1 MRELLLLETYL
12 DVDTRGC
19 GRLFDTVRD
28 VQLCLVFHSR
38 VHVSVLH
45 THSKRGQ
52 INAVSESMSPVLS
65 CFNET

>member
-1 MRELLLLETYL
+1 MRELLRETYL

-38 VHVSVLH
+38 VHVSVLNNQ
-45 THSKRGQ
+45 SNQGQ
-52 INAVSESMSPVLS
+52 IIAVIESMMSVLS
-65 CFNET
+65 CFHET

>member
-1 MRELLLLETYL
+1 MRELLLPETYL

-38 VHVSVLH
+38 VHVSVLR
-45 THSKRGQ
+45 SQSNQGQ
-52 INAVSESMSPVLS
+52 TSAII
-65 CFNET
+65 